1 MSLPYCVVPVLT
13 VVGTPTLLF
22 TIMRYGPDAVLRLL
36 AGTVAVLTRDEQRSE
51 RCLEL
56 LRILRGRDRESSGD
70 VTQSRPARSQAG
82 GVRATRRASGPGLA
96 PHVSRERSGHSEA
109 PPPVFRPRRGLR
121 SPRLRDQL
129 KRDGYDAG
137 S

>member
-70 VTQSRPARSQAG
+70 VTQITSTTRPAQTGR
-82 GVRATRRASGPGLA
+82 VRRR
-96 PHVSRERSGHSEA
+96 
-109 PPPVFRPRRGLR
+109 
-121 SPRLRDQL
+121 
-129 KRDGYDAG
+129 
-137 S
+137 